1 MFAHIF
7 PVISSVLEFF
17 HCFFYPEM
25 SAESIMYL
33 GDKFIFFVRDVEIG
47 KNVI

>member
-17 HCFFYPEM
+17 YCFFYPEM
-25 SAESIMYL
+25 SPDSVMYFSDEL
-33 GDKFIFFVRDVEIG
+33 EFFVGDVEIG
-47 KNVI
+47 KNVV